1 MGATEQAVRTAID
14 EQPDIAMAEHG
25 ATAAL
30 ASQARTPR
38 RILPIVEILAL
49 LVAVFL
55 PLVLQDYLTV
65 FATRVIILALFAL
78 SFDLVWGYAGI
89 MSFGQALFFGSAGYG
104 VALLARDLNVTS
116 ILLVLPAA
124 MLIGLIFSL
133 LLGCF
138 LLLGRNPS
146 SMIFV
151 ALGTLTGSYAADRLA
166 RGWYYLGGQNGIP
179 SIPPMSLG
187 STDITEGPVYYY
199 LALGILLVVYLLCR
213 FLVRS
218 QFGLALAGLR
228 ENEQRI
234 AFFGYKAQHLKAIV
248 FTVGGTIAGL
258 AGGLYAF
265 HEGFVWPNMLGV
277 VISTQVVLYV
287 LFGGSGTLIGAVIG
301 TVIIEGVSFWLSDNY
316 RDIWPIILGVLLLLV
331 ILFRPLGLISFVLGE
346 RERVGSFGGR
356 AKGSSHAAP

>member
-1 MGATEQAVRTAID
+1 MGVAKEAVRVTASGV
-14 EQPDIAMAEHG
+14 PDIAMSECESDGTLPAQQTRRKVLPVVEG
-25 ATAAL
+25 LTL
-30 ASQARTPR
+30 AVA
-38 RILPIVEILAL
+38 IL
-49 LVAVFL
+49 L

-65 FATRVIILALFAL
+65 FATRVIILSLFAL

-104 VALLARDLNVTS
+104 VALLARDLEITA
-116 ILLVLPAA
+116 IFLVLPAA
-124 MLIGLIFSL
+124 ALIGLIFSL
-133 LLGCF
+133 LLGGF
-138 LLLGRNPS
+138 LLLGRYPS
-146 SMIFV
+146 SVIFV

-179 SIPPMSLG
+179 SISPMTLG
-187 STDITEGPVYYY
+187 SAEITEGPVYYY
-199 LALGILLVVYLLCR
+199 LALGILVVVYLLCR

-248 FTVGGTIAGL
+248 FAVGGAIAGL

-277 VISTQVVLYV
+277 VFSTQVVLYV

-301 TVIIEGVSFWLSDNY
+301 AIIIEGVSFYLSDNY
-316 RDIWPIILGVLLLLV
+316 RDVWPIILGVLLLLV

-346 RERVGSFGGR
+346 RERVGSFGRKPKGR
-356 AKGSSHAAP
+356 RHAAP

>member
-1 MGATEQAVRTAID
+1 MGVAKEAVRATVSGV
-14 EQPDIAMAEHG
+14 PDIARSESESDG
-25 ATAAL
+25 ASPAGQ
-30 ASQARTPR
+30 SR
-38 RILPIVEILAL
+38 RRLLPIVEGVTLI
-49 LVAVFL
+49 VAIVL

-104 VALLARDLNVTS
+104 VALLARDLDITAIV
-116 ILLVLPAA
+116 LVLPAA
-124 MLIGLIFSL
+124 ALIGLTTSL
-133 LLGCF
+133 LLGGF
-138 LLLGRNPS
+138 LLLGRHPS
-146 SMIFV
+146 SVIFV
-151 ALGTLTGSYAADRLA
+151 SLGTLTGSYAADRLA

-179 SIPPMSLG
+179 SIPSMTLG
-187 STDITEGPVYYY
+187 SYEITEGPVYYY

-234 AFFGYKAQHLKAIV
+234 AFFGYKVQHLKAIV
-248 FTVGGTIAGL
+248 FAVGGTIAGL

-301 TVIIEGVSFWLSDNY
+301 AIIIEGVSFWLSDNY
-316 RDIWPIILGVLLLLV
+316 RDVWPIILGVLLLLV

-346 RERVGSFGGR
+346 RERVGSFGGKP
-356 AKGSSHAAP
+356 KGRRHAAP